1 MQIDGSESKV
11 NRTGITRRP
20 EIPFEHGEGEERQEP
35 PAPPTLPEVNQDDG
49 STTGVV
55 NNLNSEGRDRADRE
69 AHPKS

>member
-1 MQIDGSESKV
+1 MQIDGSEGKV

-20 EIPFEHGEGEERQEP
+20 EIPFEHDAGEERQEP

-49 STTGVV
+49 GTTGIV
-55 NNLNSEGRDRADRE
+55 NNLKPEGRDRANRE